1 MVVGVDVVG
10 VVVVVVGV
18 VVVVVGRVVVVG
30 VLVVGIGNDGL
41 MVGLVFSNFC
51 LRHAIS

>member
-1 MVVGVDVVG
+1 MLFRSG
-10 VVVVVVGV
+10 VVVVVGV
-18 VVVVVGRVVVVG
+18 VVVDGVAVVVVG
-30 VLVVGIGNDGL
+30 GDDGL